1 MNDVEDVAGP
11 PPDIVVVTHF
21 FPSHGGGIELV
32 AARLVDEYLEAGLS
46 VDWFASATDEPP
58 PAKPG
63 LQVHPIRAINVVERL
78 TQLPYPLWMPS
89 AIPALWRSIGRAR
102 AVHIHEHLYVGS
114 LMALF
119 IGRLRQKTVVLTQH
133 MGALGLPTRWAT
145 LLYTVA
151 AKVLAW
157 PTMRLASRVVFV
169 SANVRGFFGR
179 TDASDVRRVL
189 LFNGLDNSVFAFS
202 DEGQRSHFRRRLGLR
217 ADEPVAI
224 FAGRFVRK
232 KGLPFLRRLAGLT
245 SDVKWLFAG
254 SGPDDPKLW
263 GLGNVICLGRLSQ
276 QDLAQALAA
285 ADVLVL
291 PSSGEGF
298 PLVVQEALACGTAV
312 LSTDEVRGACPS
324 GAALIQ
330 VEGLADEPTDLGRWA
345 SVLRLMLQERSDFSA
360 RRRRAEQ
367 AASLWSWDR
376 CGDGYLSMLLPD
388 RVSNLS

>member
-63 LQVHPIRAINVVERL
+63 LQVHPIRATNVVERL

-151 AKVLAW
+151 TKGTGVADHAACV
-157 PTMRLASRVVFV
+157 PRRIRERERQGFFRDGRRIGRASR
-169 SANVRGFFGR
+169 
-179 TDASDVRRVL
+179 TRVQWPRQQH
-189 LFNGLDNSVFAFS
+189 VCV
-202 DEGQRSHFRRRLGLR
+202 FRRR
-217 ADEPVAI
+217 
-224 FAGRFVRK
+224 
-232 KGLPFLRRLAGLT
+232 
-245 SDVKWLFAG
+245 
-254 SGPDDPKLW
+254 
-263 GLGNVICLGRLSQ
+263 
-276 QDLAQALAA
+276 AA
-285 ADVLVL
+285 
-291 PSSGEGF
+291 
-298 PLVVQEALACGTAV
+298 
-312 LSTDEVRGACPS
+312 
-324 GAALIQ
+324 
-330 VEGLADEPTDLGRWA
+330 
-345 SVLRLMLQERSDFSA
+345 
-360 RRRRAEQ
+360 
-367 AASLWSWDR
+367 
-376 CGDGYLSMLLPD
+376 
-388 RVSNLS
+388 